1 MKNEFNHL
9 VELMQK
15 WDLYQS
21 DDEVGMALENLRKKI
36 DEAEKRMECARRTAK
51 EINKAISKYTDNVD
65 KGELFIMKVVDHDS
79 VYNCSNDI
87 GYALDFDETM
97 PIIDNWYGLFT
108 EEIANTLI
116 MESIAEKEMESII
129 EEDVKLKRGEPIPT
143 YQCKDKETFDKVKQV
158 IHLLKTLDNGSSV
171 DGETMEYILEQVGMQ
186 EQMLRQLA
194 RRDVKETMAIL
205 EE

>member
-15 WDLYQS
+15 WDLFQA

-65 KGELFIMKVVDHDS
+65 RGELFIMKVVDHDS

-97 PIIDNWYGLFT
+97 PIIDNWYELFT
-108 EEIANTLI
+108 EE
-116 MESIAEKEMESII
+116 MESIARKWRVFEI

-194 RRDVKETMAIL
+194 RKDVKETMAIL